1 MLTDLHKSIMYIL
14 MSLYSITCIHFLVFR
29 LLLYLSL
36 FGFTLEPRPLRS
48 RYRPPKTFLHHIDF
62 TDLKREQDYH
72 LAMHPTGHKQ
82 FKIKII
88 EKPLNNVKK
97 PVKQSTKKGNHS
109 NSNNSHSSSSSTAP
123 SSNSTH
129 TGSGSTSSVGRNRSP
144 PSLNSDF
151 RGSSAADFLVSAA
164 SLDDPDIFFEATL
177 LLYALPDEVRL
188 EVDLL
193 LSDLLV
199 RLKQLLFNSIL
210 CAYYVGFIPVQFA
223 DVREVA

>member
-1 MLTDLHKSIMYIL
+1 MHT
-14 MSLYSITCIHFLVFR
+14 FVFR

-48 RYRPPKTFLHHIDF
+48 RYRPPKTFLQHIDF

-72 LAMHPTGHKQ
+72 LARYPAGHKQ
-82 FKIKII
+82 FKI
-88 EKPLNNVKK
+88 EKPLNSVKK

-109 NSNNSHSSSSSTAP
+109 NSNNSHSSSSTTSAT
-123 SSNSTH
+123 SNNSTH
-129 TGSGSTSSVGRNRSP
+129 SSSSNTLSTGKNRS
-144 PSLNSDF
+144 SLSVDNSDS
-151 RGSSAADFLVSAA
+151 RGGSAADFLASAA

-177 LLYALPDEVRL
+177 LLYALPDEVRQ
-188 EVDLL
+188 EADML

-199 RLKQLLFNSIL
+199 RLKQLLFNSLL

-223 DVREVA
+223 DVRTAVA

>member
-1 MLTDLHKSIMYIL
+1 MY
-14 MSLYSITCIHFLVFR
+14 TFVFR

-48 RYRPPKTFLHHIDF
+48 RYQPPRTFLQHIDF
-62 TDLKREQDYH
+62 TDLKREQDYY
-72 LAMHPTGHKQ
+72 LAMHPNGHKQ

-88 EKPLNNVKK
+88 EKPLNNIKK

-109 NSNNSHSSSSSTAP
+109 NSNNGPSSSSTSSP
-123 SSNSTH
+123 SNNSTH
-129 TGSGSTSSVGRNRSP
+129 SSSNTASTGRSRSS
-144 PSLNSDF
+144 PSVDNSDF
-151 RGSSAADFLVSAA
+151 RGNNAAELLISAAH
-164 SLDDPDIFFEATL
+164 LDDPDIFFEATL
-177 LLYALPDEVRL
+177 LLYALPDEVRQ

-193 LSDLLV
+193 FSDLLV

-223 DVREVA
+223 DVRYIK

>member
-1 MLTDLHKSIMYIL
+1 MHI
-14 MSLYSITCIHFLVFR
+14 LVFR

-48 RYRPPKTFLHHIDF
+48 RYRPPRTFLQHIDF

-72 LAMHPTGHKQ
+72 LAMHPSGHKQ

-88 EKPLNNVKK
+88 EKPLNSVKK

-109 NSNNSHSSSSSTAP
+109 NSNNSHSSSSAAASAP
-123 SSNSTH
+123 SNNSTH
-129 TGSGSTSSVGRNRSP
+129 SSSSNISPTGRNRSS
-144 PSLNSDF
+144 PSADNSDI
-151 RGSSAADFLVSAA
+151 RGGSAADFLVSSA

-177 LLYALPDEVRL
+177 LLYALPNEVRQ

-193 LSDLLV
+193 LSDLVV
-199 RLKQLLFNSIL
+199 RLKQLLFNSLL

-223 DVREVA
+223 DVRTVA